1 MMNLILLL
9 GLIFPILKNDMK
21 LEINSKKFDVHLEEN
36 MTAKS
41 FVDKLPI
48 KVNMKDLNGNE
59 KYYYLDF
66 SLKTK
71 PVKVNQINAGDIM
84 LFGDNCIVIFYK
96 SFNSSYSYTKIGSI
110 INPQNLE
117 ESLGRTDVTVSFK
130 YD

>member
-1 MMNLILLL
+1 MMNLIIFL

-21 LEINSKKFDVHLEEN
+21 LEINSKKFDVHLEESI
-36 MTAKS
+36 TTKS

-48 KVNMKDLNGNE
+48 KINMKDLNANE

-66 SLKTK
+66 SLKTE
-71 PVKVNQINAGDIM
+71 PVKVNRINAGDIM

-96 SFNSSYSYTKIGSI
+96 SFNTSYSYTKIGSI

-117 ESLGRTDVTVSFK
+117 ETLGRSDVTVSFK